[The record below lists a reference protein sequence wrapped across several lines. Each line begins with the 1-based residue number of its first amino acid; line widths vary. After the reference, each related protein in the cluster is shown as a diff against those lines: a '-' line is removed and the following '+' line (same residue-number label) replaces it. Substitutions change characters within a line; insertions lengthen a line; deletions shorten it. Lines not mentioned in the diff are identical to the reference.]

1 MGYGLQEWAQNVKHP
16 YLTPRRRQVLAAICL
31 VAHDDHGLYWMG
43 GERLIEERLQD
54 LSYGTYRNILSKLVE
69 YGLLIKVARGGGRTS
84 GGRGKPYKYRV
95 NSPIVRNSQPEQ
107 SVLPEIVRS
116 PEALPAE
123 TDESSEMP
131 ATSMSGVYQKLQDLL
146 DMGFTPDQMSMIL
159 DTVAGA
165 IPDISDAETGPRDA
179 KHVTEDDM
187 QTRNMSPRMTSKG
200 DKSEKHVTQNDM
212 QSGYM
217 SSPVTCID
225 ENPRPEIKKHVTLS
239 DKNQGNMSLSVT
251 PHLLVEDKE
260 GEDKEEA
267 AAANMSPGYE
277 TEVSF
282 FSLLVKALGQAGHRG
297 IRPAQFDHLRELVP
311 KYSEATGGVLPD
323 ESTADY
329 IVGRLK
335 ASKGVRN
342 VTGFV
347 LSVTED
353 VLRTGEGY
361 EEPGPAR
368 ASPSELPEIEIDP
381 DPEPDWELIHL
392 AHLEQVAPAQEVWAS
407 ALERLRTEV
416 SRPAFETW
424 LAESRGVAYVEGTF
438 VVGIANRFAAEMLEH
453 RLHPVIERV
462 VRYVTDSVL
471 SIEYAVQA
479 RDDETC
485 PVCEGAADVS
495 AAAS

>member
-1 MGYGLQEWAQNVKHP
+1 MGYGLKEWAKNVEHP

-43 GERLIEERLQD
+43 GKRLIAEHLQD

-84 GGRGKPYKYRV
+84 GGRGKPYQYRI

-123 TDESSEMP
+123 TAESAEMP
-131 ATSMSGVYQKLQDLL
+131 ATGMSGVYQKLQDLL
-146 DMGFTPDQMSMIL
+146 KMGFTPEQMSMIL

-187 QTRNMSPRMTSKG
+187 QTRNMSPRMTCK
-200 DKSEKHVTQNDM
+200 DDEPQKHVTGDDM
-212 QSGYM
+212 QSLYM
-217 SSPVTCID
+217 SSPVTCIG
-225 ENPRPEIKKHVTLS
+225 ENPRPEIEKHVTLS

-251 PHLLVEDKE
+251 PLQYTEDKR

-267 AAANMSPGYE
+267 AAANASPGYE

-282 FSLLVKALGQAGHRG
+282 FNILVKALGQAGHRG

-311 KYSEATGGVLPD
+311 KYAEATGGVLPD
-323 ESTADY
+323 ESTAEY

-335 ASKGVRN
+335 ASRGVRN
-342 VTGFV
+342 VAGFV
-347 LSVTED
+347 LSITED

-368 ASPSELPEIEIDP
+368 ASPSGLPETET
-381 DPEPDWELIHL
+381 DPEPDWELLHL
-392 AHLEQVAPAQEVWAS
+392 AHLDQVAPAQDVWAS
-407 ALERLRTEV
+407 VLEALRSQV

-424 LAESRGVAYVEGTF
+424 LSESKGAAYIEDRF
-438 VVGIANRFAAEMLEH
+438 VVGTPDRFISEMLEH
-453 RLHPVIERV
+453 RLHPVIERAVRDVTGEVLHIRFV
-462 VRYVTDSVL
+462 VEAQGS
-471 SIEYAVQA
+471 
-479 RDDETC
+479 ETC
-485 PVCEGAADVS
+485 PVCEEARGSQQLAI
-495 AAAS
+495 

>member
-1 MGYGLQEWAQNVKHP
+1 MGYGLQEWAQKVEHP

-84 GGRGKPYKYRV
+84 GGRGKPYQYRV

-131 ATSMSGVYQKLQDLL
+131 ATSMSGVYQKLEALL
-146 DMGFTPDQMSMIL
+146 EMGFTPDQMSMIL
-159 DTVAGA
+159 DTVASA
-165 IPDISDAETGPRDA
+165 IPDISDAETGHQDA
-179 KHVTEDDM
+179 KHVTQNDM
-187 QTRNMSPRMTSKG
+187 QTRNMSPRMTSK
-200 DKSEKHVTQNDM
+200 DDEPEKHVTSDDM

-217 SSPVTCID
+217 SSLVTCID
-225 ENPRPEIKKHVTLS
+225 ENPMPETEKHVTLS

-251 PHLLVEDKE
+251 PPQYIEDKK

-267 AAANMSPGYE
+267 AAAAANIPPGYE

-297 IRPAQFDHLRELVP
+297 IRPAQFDHLRDLVP
-311 KYSEATGGVLPD
+311 KYAEATGGVLPD
-323 ESTADY
+323 ENTADY

-335 ASKGVRN
+335 ASRGVRN
-342 VTGFV
+342 ISGFV
-347 LSVTED
+347 LSITED

-361 EEPGPAR
+361 EEPGPVR
-368 ASPSELPEIEIDP
+368 ASPSGLPETET
-381 DPEPDWELIHL
+381 DPEPDWELLHL
-392 AHLEQVAPAQEVWAS
+392 AHLDQVAPAQDVWAS
-407 ALERLRTEV
+407 VLEALRSQV

-424 LAESRGVAYVEGTF
+424 LAESKGTAYIEDRFVIGTPD
-438 VVGIANRFAAEMLEH
+438 RFISEMLEH
-453 RLHPVIERV
+453 RLHPVIERAVRDVTGEVLHIRFV
-462 VRYVTDSVL
+462 VEAQGS
-471 SIEYAVQA
+471 
-479 RDDETC
+479 ETC
-485 PVCEGAADVS
+485 PVCEGAGGVS